1 MIILDGLGV
10 TPFILALLYLA
21 TTALIASRLRNLHAR
36 RKEMN
41 TTKLFVLSVLL
52 SCTMRC
58 LSFIALG
65 AFSVQSITI
74 DNDSSGRSSSSPS
87 SSSSYASQDPDTQF
101 YEKVSSNSSSSSS
114 RASLPSLPPLLRR
127 DRKIALP
134 SRRLPDSFPF
144 VLYASACPD

>member
-1 MIILDGLGV
+1 MLILDGLGV

-21 TTALIASRLRNLHAR
+21 STALIASRLRNLHAR
-36 RKEMN
+36 HAEMN

-87 SSSSYASQDPDTQF
+87 SSSYASQDPDTQF
-101 YEKVSSNSSSSSS
+101 YEKVSRLS
-114 RASLPSLPPLLRR
+114 RSLPSFLSCDAAVQLISP
-127 DRKIALP
+127 ATQA
-134 SRRLPDSFPF
+134 SRSFI
-144 VLYASACPD
+144 V

>member
-1 MIILDGLGV
+1 MLILDGLGV

-36 RKEMN
+36 HPEMN

-74 DNDSSGRSSSSPS
+74 DNDSSGRSSSSS

-101 YEKVSSNSSSSSS
+101 YEKVSSSS
-114 RASLPSLPPLLRR
+114 RASLPSLPPSSPATRPQNHLLTFSSHT
-127 DRKIALP
+127 DVSAHPLSVCTP
-134 SRRLPDSFPF
+134 SLS
-144 VLYASACPD
+144 